1 MAIDGNRWQS
11 MAINGHQQP
20 SAHLHLDAA
29 IKQQSMAINGNQWQS
44 MAINGNQ
51 WQSMAIKSHQ
61 RTSISTP
68 RRIGAEPNA
77 CATSAAWSTN
87 GRIPQAGGWAS
98 LSLGPLC
105 LATTSASAASN

>member
-1 MAIDGNRWQS
+1 
-11 MAINGHQQP
+11 MAINGNQQP
-20 SAHLHLDAA
+20 SSAHLHLDAA
-29 IKQQSMAINGNQWQS
+29 IKQQSMAINGNRWQS
-44 MAINGNQ
+44 AAIN
-51 WQSMAIKSHQ
+51 SHQ

-77 CATSAAWSTN
+77 CATSAAWSAN

>member
-1 MAIDGNRWQS
+1 MRGAISSHQRQS
-11 MAINGHQQP
+11 KASKGKQ
-20 SAHLHLDAA
+20 
-29 IKQQSMAINGNQWQS
+29 QQSMAINSHHQRTSISPPQLSSNQWQS

-51 WQSMAIKSHQ
+51 WQSTAK

-77 CATSAAWSTN
+77 CATSAAWSAN

>member
-1 MAIDGNRWQS
+1 
-11 MAINGHQQP
+11 
-20 SAHLHLDAA
+20 
-29 IKQQSMAINGNQWQS
+29 MAINGNQWKSMEIKSHQRTSISTPQLSSNRWPS
-44 MAINGNQ
+44 MAIDGNQ
-51 WQSMAIKSHQ
+51 WKSMEIKSHQ

-77 CATSAAWSTN
+77 CATSAAWSAN